1 MNNKTMDTVNNVNT
15 LINSFHDNW
24 HLPTLQLVNKA
35 LCERT
40 PSALLEAVQYTEQA
54 ITALEHL
61 QTSVARLVQR
71 DCSTITPEE
80 AWRVA
85 NDFEELA
92 CSLQYITVELG
103 ELSLD
108 IAKVYGMIQSE

>member
-15 LINSFHDNW
+15 LINSFHDIW
-24 HLPTLQLVNKA
+24 HLPALQLVNRA
-35 LCERT
+35 WRERT
-40 PSALLEAVQYTEQA
+40 PSALLEAIQYTEQA

-61 QTSVARLVQR
+61 QMSVARLVQR

-103 ELSLD
+103 ELAIQ
-108 IAKVYGMIQSE
+108 IAEECS

>member
-1 MNNKTMDTVNNVNT
+1 MSNTYSTIETMILNFED
-15 LINSFHDNW
+15 DW
-24 HLPTLQLVNKA
+24 HLPTLSLVNQA
-35 LCERT
+35 HVSGT
-40 PSALLEAVQYTEQA
+40 PSALLEAVQHIEQA

-71 DCSTITPEE
+71 DGSTITPEE

-85 NDFEELA
+85 NDLEELA
-92 CSLQYITVELG
+92 CSLQWITAELG

-108 IAKVYGMIQSE
+108 IAQVYGMIQDE

>member
-1 MNNKTMDTVNNVNT
+1 MTNTYSTIETMILNFED
-15 LINSFHDNW
+15 DW
-24 HLPTLQLVNKA
+24 HLPTLSLVNQA
-35 LCERT
+35 HVSGT
-40 PSALLEAVQYTEQA
+40 PSALLEAVQHTEQA

-71 DCSTITPEE
+71 DGSTITPEE

-85 NDFEELA
+85 NDLEELA

-103 ELSLD
+103 ELAIQ
-108 IAKVYGMIQSE
+108 IAEEFAIT

>member
-1 MNNKTMDTVNNVNT
+1 MTNTYSTIETMILNFED
-15 LINSFHDNW
+15 DW
-24 HLPTLQLVNKA
+24 HLPTLSLVNQA
-35 LCERT
+35 HVSGT
-40 PSALLEAVQYTEQA
+40 PSALLEAVQHTEQA

-71 DCSTITPEE
+71 DGSTITPED

-85 NDFEELA
+85 NDLEELA

-103 ELSLD
+103 ELAIQ
-108 IAKVYGMIQSE
+108 IAEECAIT

>member
-1 MNNKTMDTVNNVNT
+1 MTNTYSTIETMILNFED
-15 LINSFHDNW
+15 DW
-24 HLPTLQLVNKA
+24 HLPTLSLVNQA
-35 LCERT
+35 HVSGT
-40 PSALLEAVQYTEQA
+40 PSALLEAVQHTEQA

-71 DCSTITPEE
+71 DGSTITPEE

-85 NDFEELA
+85 NDLEELA

-103 ELSLD
+103 ELAIQ
-108 IAKVYGMIQSE
+108 IAEGCFIT

>member
-1 MNNKTMDTVNNVNT
+1 MSNTYSTIETMILNFED
-15 LINSFHDNW
+15 DW
-24 HLPTLQLVNKA
+24 HLPTLSLVNQA
-35 LCERT
+35 HVSGT
-40 PSALLEAVQYTEQA
+40 PSALLEAVQHIEQA

-71 DCSTITPEE
+71 HGSTITPEE

-85 NDFEELA
+85 NDLEELA
-92 CSLQYITVELG
+92 CSLQWITAELG

-108 IAKVYGMIQSE
+108 IAQVYGMIQYE

>member
-1 MNNKTMDTVNNVNT
+1 MNNKTMDTVNT
-15 LINSFHDNW
+15 IINSFHDNW

-35 LCERT
+35 WCERT

-61 QTSVARLVQR
+61 QTSVSRLVQR
-71 DCSTITPEE
+71 DGSTITPEE

-85 NDFEELA
+85 NDLEELA

-103 ELSLD
+103 ELAIE
-108 IAKVYGMIQSE
+108 IAEECS

>member
-1 MNNKTMDTVNNVNT
+1 MTNT
-15 LINSFHDNW
+15 YSTIQTKIISFEDNW
-24 HLPTLQLVNKA
+24 HLPTLSLVNQA
-35 LCERT
+35 HRSGT
-40 PSALLEAVQYTEQA
+40 PSALLEAVQHTEQA

-71 DCSTITPEE
+71 DGSTITPEE

-85 NDFEELA
+85 NDLEELA
-92 CSLQYITVELG
+92 CSLQWITAELG

-108 IAKVYGMIQSE
+108 IAKVYGMIQRE